1 MALFADRSLVPPIA
15 AAVSV
20 LVFVLVFA
28 LAASRPAAAAA
39 PVSDA
44 DLIRH
49 ATEKSTGDF
58 DAMSKRG
65 VIRVLVPFNKMM
77 YWLNGAE
84 QRGAAYEE
92 MKAFEGYINEKAQ
105 DGAEK
110 RGALKI
116 RVILIPVARDQLIR
130 GLVEGR
136 GDIAVGNLTITSGR
150 RKLVDFSTPFLT
162 NVSEVVITG
171 PDGPKLNAI
180 DDLSG
185 KEIYVRKSSSYYES
199 LLRLNGTFAKAGK
212 PQMSLRPGD
221 ENLEDGDLIEMVNA
235 GMIPMVVAD
244 DHKAKFWSQ
253 VFKKVKVHS
262 DIVVHSGGE
271 VGWAFRKN
279 SPKLKAVADAFAEK
293 HKKGTLLGNIIFNR
307 YLINADYIKSSL
319 SKAEIA
325 KFNRTISF
333 FRKYAGQYDFDY
345 LMVMAQAYQESGLDQ
360 KRKSRSG
367 AVGIMQ
373 IKPATA
379 SDHNVGIANIDK
391 IENNIHAGV
400 KYLRFIADRY
410 FANGKVD
417 NVNQTLF
424 AFAAYNAGPAKIAQ
438 LRKLAAS
445 QRLNPDK
452 WFQNVEIAAAQKI
465 GRETVDYVGNIY
477 KYYVAYKMLVEQQAR
492 RDKAR
497 QAIGG

>member
-1 MALFADRSLVPPIA
+1 MAR
-15 AAVSV
+15 
-20 LVFVLVFA
+20 
-28 LAASRPAAAAA
+28 
-39 PVSDA
+39 
-44 DLIRH
+44 
-49 ATEKSTGDF
+49 
-58 DAMSKRG
+58 KR
-65 VIRVLVPFNKMM
+65 K
-77 YWLNGAE
+77 
-84 QRGAAYEE
+84 
-92 MKAFEGYINEKAQ
+92 
-105 DGAEK
+105 
-110 RGALKI
+110 GALKV

-136 GDIAVGNLTITSGR
+136 GDIAVGNLTITSER
-150 RKLVDFSTPFLT
+150 RKLVDFSAPFLN

-199 LLRLNGTFAKAGK
+199 LLRLNETFAKAGK
-212 PQMSLRPGD
+212 PKMSLRPGD

-253 VFKKVKVHS
+253 VFKKVEVHP
-262 DIVVHSGGE
+262 DIAVHSGGE
-271 VGWAFRKN
+271 VAWAFRKN

-293 HKKGTLLGNIIFNR
+293 HKKGTLFGNMMFNR
-307 YLINADYIKSSL
+307 YLISADYIKNSL

-360 KRKSRSG
+360 KRKSRGG

-379 SDHNVGIANIDK
+379 SDRNVGIANIDK

-438 LRKLAAS
+438 LRNLAAS